1 MLHSTLRKVIGQGG
15 YPPLPEGITL
25 RTKERR
31 AMPMEVTF
39 ADLFQFCIFV
49 VALIGL
55 CFKVFKDKEK

>member
-1 MLHSTLRKVIGQGG
+1 MLHSTVRKLIEQGG

>member
-1 MLHSTLRKVIGQGG
+1 MLHSTVRKVIEQGG

-25 RTKERR
+25 RTRERR

>member
-1 MLHSTLRKVIGQGG
+1 M
-15 YPPLPEGITL
+15 PEGITL
-25 RTKERR
+25 RTRERR

>member
-1 MLHSTLRKVIGQGG
+1 MLHSTVRKVIEQGG

-55 CFKVFKDKEK
+55 CFKVFRDKEK